1 MFCIQLAFYILA
13 ALGSLF
19 PSRFGRLGMFYIPA
33 YFCAINAGALLGLWG
48 FLTGQRYAA
57 WQPRGA

>member
-1 MFCIQLAFYILA
+1 
-13 ALGSLF
+13 
-19 PSRFGRLGMFYIPA
+19 MFYIPA